1 MPGKKKPSAN
11 TKKGKGRVKGGSV
24 FDGTPED
31 QVEQMEVDSDNE
43 SVAVAAAAAEK
54 EKKMK
59 EKKDKK
65 GAKAAKPPKA
75 AKPTAPVVPVG
86 EEAVDEVVDE
96 AVVEADCE
104 ASGDEGSGGEDLVAD
119 DAEVEDAGAGGDD
132 EDQIEVSD
140 DGMPLIVPA
149 KKKRR
154 KAITDQLSQ
163 EQEDDLCKWYRE
175 NTLFYDKLKR
185 VYLNAETRP
194 ES

>member
-1 MPGKKKPSAN
+1 
-11 TKKGKGRVKGGSV
+11 
-24 FDGTPED
+24 
-31 QVEQMEVDSDNE
+31 MELDADNE
-43 SVAVAAAAAEK
+43 SVAAAAEK
-54 EKKMK
+54 GKTK
-59 EKKDKK
+59 EKQDKK
-65 GAKAAKPPKA
+65 AAKPHKPPKA
-75 AKPTAPVVPVG
+75 AKPAAPVIPAVH
-86 EEAVDEVVDE
+86 EAVED
-96 AVVEADCE
+96 AVVEAGGE
-104 ASGDEGSGGEDLVAD
+104 GSRDEGSASSAGSAGEDLVAD